1 MPRGI
6 PNTPNPRIIPITAA
20 ALLAAL
26 LLPAAASAAAKPAA
40 APAKG
45 KPAAPVLSQANYPIE
60 RYTLDNG
67 LTVILHEDHTVPVVC
82 FWQWY
87 KVGSRNERQGIT
99 GLSHFFEHMMFNG
112 SKNVPPKEYDRQLES
127 RGAYSN
133 AFTSRDMTAYYE
145 EGGKES
151 FETMLKLDSDRMRE
165 LSLLPDLLKSEVEVV
180 REERR
185 FRTDNSVPGL
195 LDEALYA
202 TAFEAS
208 PYGWPVVGWMKD
220 LERITRDEMVDY
232 FRTYYAPNNCILLL
246 VGDFDPKDAKSK
258 IAQYFAPIP
267 KQTPPAPPVNSEPD
281 QNGEKIAYVRYPSE
295 TVSID
300 VGYKA
305 PSVKSDDIWTLD
317 ILSNILSGGESSRLH
332 QALVYDQQ
340 IALSASASYRAGL
353 EPGLFEFY
361 VEMKPGRTADEA
373 QKALYAEIQRLA
385 SDGPTERELQKARN
399 QAESGFIAALKT
411 NNGAGQALG
420 FFEHVHG
427 DYKQFFSAID
437 RYRAVTAADCRRVAQ
452 QVFDANRR
460 TVSILVPLEVGKEA
474 QP

>member
-1 MPRGI
+1 MPR
-6 PNTPNPRIIPITAA
+6 PNPALAA
-20 ALLAAL
+20 ALLAAM
-26 LLPAAASAAAKPAA
+26 LPAVALAAAKPKPAA
-40 APAKG
+40 AAKT
-45 KPAAPVLSQANYPIE
+45 APVLSQANYPIE

-185 FRTDNSVPGL
+185 FRVDNSVPGL
-195 LDEALYA
+195 LDEALYS
-202 TAFEAS
+202 TAFDAS

-232 FRTYYAPNNCILLL
+232 FRTYYAPNNCVLLL
-246 VGDFDPKDAKSK
+246 VGDFEPAAAKAK
-258 IAQYFAPIP
+258 VAQYFASIP
-267 KQTPPAPPVNSEPD
+267 RQAPPAPPVNGEPD
-281 QNGEKIAYVRYPSE
+281 QNGEKIVHVRYPSE

-305 PSVKSDDIWTLD
+305 PSVKSDDTWTLD

-340 IALSASASYRAGL
+340 IALSAGSSYRAGL

-361 VEMKPGRTADEA
+361 VEMKPGRTAEEA
-373 QKALYAEIQRLA
+373 QKALDAEIRRLA
-385 SDGPTERELQKARN
+385 TDGPTERELQKARN
-399 QAESGFIAALKT
+399 QAEAGFITALKT

-427 DYKQFFSAID
+427 DYKKMFSAID
-437 RYRAVTAADCRRVAQ
+437 RYRGVTAADCRRVAQ

-460 TVSILVPLEVGKEA
+460 TAAILVPLEVGKEA

>member
-1 MPRGI
+1 MS
-6 PNTPNPRIIPITAA
+6 RIVAA
-20 ALLAAL
+20 IALLAAL
-26 LLPAAASAAAKPAA
+26 AGAAQAAAKPKP
-40 APAKG
+40 APAKT
-45 KPAAPVLSQANYPIE
+45 KPAAAPVLSQANYRID

-67 LTVILHEDHTVPVVC
+67 LTVILHEDHTVPAVC

-112 SKNVPPKEYDRQLES
+112 SKNVPPKEYDKRLES
-127 RGAYSN
+127 CGAYSN
-133 AFTSRDMTAYYE
+133 AFTSHDMTAYYE

-151 FETMLKLDSDRMRE
+151 FETMLQLDSDRMRE
-165 LSLLPDLLKSEVEVV
+165 LSLLPDKLKSEIEVV

-195 LDEALYA
+195 LDEALYS

-208 PYGWPVVGWMKD
+208 PYHWPVVGWMKD
-220 LERITRDEMVDY
+220 LERITRDEMVAY

-246 VGDFDPKDAKSK
+246 IGDFDPKDAKAK
-258 IAQYFAPIP
+258 IAQYFASIP

-281 QNGEKIAYVRYPSE
+281 QNGEKLAYVRYPSE

-340 IALSASASYRAGL
+340 IALSASASFRAGL

-361 VEMKPGRTADEA
+361 VEMKPGHTAEEA

-399 QAESGFIAALKT
+399 QSEASFIEALKT

-420 FFEHVHG
+420 YFEHVHG
-427 DYKQFFSAID
+427 DYKDFFTAID
-437 RYRAVTAADCRRVAQ
+437 HYRGVTAADCKRVAQ
-452 QVFDANRR
+452 QVFDANHR
-460 TVSILVPLEVGKEA
+460 TASILVPLEVGKES

>member
-1 MPRGI
+1 MPRPI
-6 PNTPNPRIIPITAA
+6 PNLAAVVFA
-20 ALLAAL
+20 ALS
-26 LLPAAASAAAKPAA
+26 LLPAGVHAAASPKSVASAKTP
-40 APAKG
+40 
-45 KPAAPVLSQANYPIE
+45 PVLSQANYPIE

-133 AFTSRDMTAYYE
+133 AFTSRDRTAYYE

-151 FETMLKLDSDRMRE
+151 IETMLRLDSDRMRE

-202 TAFEAS
+202 NAFEAS
-208 PYGWPVVGWMKD
+208 PYHWPVVGWMKD

-232 FRTYYAPNNCILLL
+232 FRTYYAPNNCILVV
-246 VGDFDPKDAKSK
+246 VGDFDPAWARTK
-258 IAQYFAPIP
+258 IAEYFGSISR
-267 KQTPPAPPVNSEPD
+267 QTPPAAPVNAEPE
-281 QNGEKIAYVRYPSE
+281 QQGERRVDVRYPSE
-295 TVSID
+295 TVSFDI
-300 VGYKA
+300 GYKA
-305 PSVKSDDIWTLD
+305 PSVTSDDIWVLD
-317 ILSNILSGGESSRLH
+317 VLANVLAGGESSRLH

-340 IALSASASYRAGL
+340 IALSASASFRAGL

-361 VEMKPGRTADEA
+361 VEMKPGKTAAEGE
-373 QKALYAEIQRLA
+373 KALDAEIDRLA
-385 SDGPTERELQKARN
+385 TDGP
-399 QAESGFIAALKT
+399 
-411 NNGAGQALG
+411 
-420 FFEHVHG
+420 
-427 DYKQFFSAID
+427 
-437 RYRAVTAADCRRVAQ
+437 
-452 QVFDANRR
+452 
-460 TVSILVPLEVGKEA
+460 
-474 QP
+474 

>member
-1 MPRGI
+1 MS
-6 PNTPNPRIIPITAA
+6 RIVAA
-20 ALLAAL
+20 IALLAAL
-26 LLPAAASAAAKPAA
+26 AGAAQAAAKPKP
-40 APAKG
+40 APAKT
-45 KPAAPVLSQANYPIE
+45 KPAAAPVLSQANYPID

-67 LTVILHEDHTVPVVC
+67 LTVILHEDHTVPAVC

-112 SKNVPPKEYDRQLES
+112 SKNVPPKEYDKRLES

-133 AFTSRDMTAYYE
+133 AFTTRDMTAYYE

-151 FETMLKLDSDRMRE
+151 LETMLQLDSDRMRE
-165 LSLLPDLLKSEVEVV
+165 LSLLPDMMKSEIEVV

-195 LDEALYA
+195 LDEALYS

-208 PYGWPVVGWMKD
+208 PYHWPVVGWMKD
-220 LERITRDEMVDY
+220 LERITRDEMVAY

-246 VGDFDPKDAKSK
+246 IGDFDPKDAKAN
-258 IAQYFAPIP
+258 IAQYFASIP

-281 QNGEKIAYVRYPSE
+281 QNGEKLAYVRYPSE

-305 PSVKSDDIWTLD
+305 PSVKSNDIWTLD

-340 IALSASASYRAGL
+340 IALSASASFRAGL

-361 VEMKPGRTADEA
+361 VEMKPGHTAEEA

-399 QAESGFIAALKT
+399 QSEASFIEALKT

-420 FFEHVHG
+420 YFEHVHG
-427 DYKQFFSAID
+427 DYKDFFTAID
-437 RYRAVTAADCRRVAQ
+437 HYRGVTAADCKRVAQ
-452 QVFDANRR
+452 QVFDANHR
-460 TVSILVPLEVGKEA
+460 TASILVPLEVGKES

>member
-1 MPRGI
+1 MS
-6 PNTPNPRIIPITAA
+6 RIVAA
-20 ALLAAL
+20 IALLAAL
-26 LLPAAASAAAKPAA
+26 AGAAQAAAKPKP
-40 APAKG
+40 APAKT
-45 KPAAPVLSQANYPIE
+45 KPAAAPVLSQANYRID

-67 LTVILHEDHTVPVVC
+67 LTVILHEDHTVPAVC

-112 SKNVPPKEYDRQLES
+112 SKNVPPKEYDKRLES

-133 AFTSRDMTAYYE
+133 AFTTRDMTAYYE

-151 FETMLKLDSDRMRE
+151 LETMLQLDSDRMRE
-165 LSLLPDLLKSEVEVV
+165 LSLLPDMMKSEIEVV

-195 LDEALYA
+195 LDEALYS

-208 PYGWPVVGWMKD
+208 PYHWPVVGWMKD
-220 LERITRDEMVDY
+220 LERITRDEMVAY

-246 VGDFDPKDAKSK
+246 IGDFDPKDAKAK
-258 IAQYFAPIP
+258 IAQYFASIP

-281 QNGEKIAYVRYPSE
+281 QNGEKLAYVRYPSE

-340 IALSASASYRAGL
+340 IALSASASFRAGL

-361 VEMKPGRTADEA
+361 VEMKPGHTAEEA

-399 QAESGFIAALKT
+399 QSEASFIEALKT

-420 FFEHVHG
+420 YFEHVHG
-427 DYKQFFSAID
+427 DYKDFFTAID
-437 RYRAVTAADCRRVAQ
+437 HYRGVTAADCKRVAQ
-452 QVFDANRR
+452 QVFDANHR
-460 TVSILVPLEVGKEA
+460 TASILVPLEVGKES

>member
-1 MPRGI
+1 MFRRLI
-6 PNTPNPRIIPITAA
+6 PLGMVL
-20 ALLAAL
+20 LLAA
-26 LLPAAASAAAKPAA
+26 PAFAA
-40 APAKG
+40 G
-45 KPAAPVLSQANYPIE
+45 KPAASKSAAPPPALSPATYPVE

-145 EGGKES
+145 EGGKEALDK
-151 FETMLKLDSDRMRE
+151 MLELDADRMRE
-165 LSLLPDLLKSEVEVV
+165 LSFLPDLLKSEVEVV

-202 TAFEAS
+202 TAFQAS
-208 PYGWPVVGWMKD
+208 PYHWPVVGWMKD
-220 LERITRDEMVDY
+220 LERITRDEMVEY
-232 FRTYYAPNNCILLL
+232 FRTYYAPNNCVLLL
-246 VGDFDPKDAKSK
+246 VGDFEAADAKAK
-258 IAQYFAPIP
+258 IAAAFGSIP
-267 KQTPPAPPVNSEPD
+267 RQTPPPAPVNAEQE
-281 QNGEKIAYVRYPSE
+281 QNGERRVEVRYPSE
-295 TVSID
+295 TVSFQA
-300 VGYKA
+300 GYKA
-305 PSVKSDDIWTLD
+305 PSVASDDIWVLD
-317 ILSNILSGGESSRLH
+317 VLSNVLSGGESSRLH

-340 IALSASASYRAGL
+340 IALSANASYRAGL

-361 VEMKPGRTADEA
+361 VEMKPGKSAAEGE
-373 QKALYAEIQRLA
+373 KALYAELERLA
-385 SDGPTERELQKARN
+385 TDGPTERELQKARN
-399 QAESGFIAALKT
+399 QAESGFIGALKT
-411 NNGAGQALG
+411 NNGAGQTLG

-427 DYKQFFSAID
+427 DYRKMFSAVE
-437 RYRAVTAADCRRVAQ
+437 RYRAVTAADCRRVAK
-452 QVFDANRR
+452 QVFDAHRR
-460 TVSILVPLEVGKEA
+460 TVSVLVPLEVGKEA

>member
-1 MPRGI
+1 MS
-6 PNTPNPRIIPITAA
+6 RIVAA
-20 ALLAAL
+20 IALLAAL
-26 LLPAAASAAAKPAA
+26 AGAAQAAAKPKP
-40 APAKG
+40 APAKT
-45 KPAAPVLSQANYPIE
+45 KPAAAPVLSQANYRID

-67 LTVILHEDHTVPVVC
+67 LTVILHEDHTVPAVC

-112 SKNVPPKEYDRQLES
+112 SKNVPPKEYDKRLES

-133 AFTSRDMTAYYE
+133 AFTTRDMTAYYE

-151 FETMLKLDSDRMRE
+151 LETMLQLDSDRMRE
-165 LSLLPDLLKSEVEVV
+165 LSLLPDMMKSEIEVV

-195 LDEALYA
+195 LDEALYS

-208 PYGWPVVGWMKD
+208 PYHWPVVGWMKD
-220 LERITRDEMVDY
+220 LERITRDEMVAY
-232 FRTYYAPNNCILLL
+232 FRTHYAPNNCILLL
-246 VGDFDPKDAKSK
+246 IGDFDPKDAKAK
-258 IAQYFAPIP
+258 IAQYFASIP

-281 QNGEKIAYVRYPSE
+281 QNGEKLAYVRYPSE

-305 PSVKSDDIWTLD
+305 PSVKSNDIWTLD

-340 IALSASASYRAGL
+340 IALSASASFRAGL

-361 VEMKPGRTADEA
+361 VEMKPGHTAEEA

-399 QAESGFIAALKT
+399 QSEASFIEALKT

-420 FFEHVHG
+420 YFEHVHG
-427 DYKQFFSAID
+427 DYKDFFTAID
-437 RYRAVTAADCRRVAQ
+437 HYRGVTAADCKRVAQ
-452 QVFDANRR
+452 QVFDANHR
-460 TVSILVPLEVGKEA
+460 TASILVPLEVGKES

>member
-1 MPRGI
+1 MSRV
-6 PNTPNPRIIPITAA
+6 IITLACAAMLVGQAQAA
-20 ALLAAL
+20 AKPK
-26 LLPAAASAAAKPAA
+26 PAAPATKAKPAA
-40 APAKG
+40 AAPA
-45 KPAAPVLSQANYPIE
+45 LSQANYPVE

-67 LTVILHEDHTVPVVC
+67 LTVLLHEDHTVPVVC

-112 SKNVPPKEYDRQLES
+112 SKNVAPKEYDKRLES

-133 AFTSRDMTAYYE
+133 AFTTRDMTAYYE

-151 FETMLKLDSDRMRE
+151 LETMLQLDSDRMRE
-165 LSLLPDLLKSEVEVV
+165 LSLLPDMLKSEIEVV

-208 PYGWPVVGWMKD
+208 PYHWPVVGWMKD
-220 LERITRDEMVDY
+220 LERITRDEMVAY
-232 FRTYYAPNNCILLL
+232 FRTYYAPNNCILVL
-246 VGDFDPKDAKSK
+246 VGDFDPKDAKAK
-258 IAQYFAPIP
+258 IAQYFASIP
-267 KQTPPAPPVNSEPD
+267 SQTPPAPPVNSEPE
-281 QNGEKIAYVRYPSE
+281 QNGERVANVRYPSE

-305 PSVKSDDIWTLD
+305 PSVASDDIWTLD
-317 ILSNILSGGESSRLH
+317 VLSDILSGGESSRLH

-340 IALSASASYRAGL
+340 IALSASASFRAGL

-361 VEMKPGRTADEA
+361 VEMKPGHTADEA
-373 QKALYAEIQRLA
+373 QKALYAEIQRLVT
-385 SDGPTERELQKARN
+385 DGPTERELQKARN
-399 QAESGFIAALKT
+399 QAESGFISALKT
-411 NNGAGQALG
+411 NNGAGQALAY
-420 FFEHVHG
+420 FEHVHG
-427 DYKQFFSAID
+427 DYKKFFTAID
-437 RYRAVTAADCRRVAQ
+437 KYRAVTAADCRRVAQ
-452 QVFDANRR
+452 QVFDPTKR
-460 TVSILVPLEVGKEA
+460 TAAVLVPLEVGKEA

>member
-1 MPRGI
+1 MS
-6 PNTPNPRIIPITAA
+6 RIVAA
-20 ALLAAL
+20 IALLAAL
-26 LLPAAASAAAKPAA
+26 AGAAQAAAKPKP
-40 APAKG
+40 APAKT
-45 KPAAPVLSQANYPIE
+45 KPAAAPVLSQANYRID

-67 LTVILHEDHTVPVVC
+67 LTVILHEDHTVPAVC

-99 GLSHFFEHMMFNG
+99 GLSHFFEHMLFNG
-112 SKNVPPKEYDRQLES
+112 SKNVPPKEYDKRLES

-133 AFTSRDMTAYYE
+133 AFTTRDMTAYYE

-151 FETMLKLDSDRMRE
+151 LETMLQLDSDRMRE
-165 LSLLPDLLKSEVEVV
+165 LSLLPDMMKSEIEVV

-195 LDEALYA
+195 LDEALYS

-208 PYGWPVVGWMKD
+208 PYHWPVVGWMKD
-220 LERITRDEMVDY
+220 LERITRDEMVAY

-246 VGDFDPKDAKSK
+246 IGDFDPKDAKAK
-258 IAQYFAPIP
+258 IAQYFASIP

-281 QNGEKIAYVRYPSE
+281 QNGEKLAYVRYPSE

-305 PSVKSDDIWTLD
+305 PSVKSNDIWTLD

-340 IALSASASYRAGL
+340 IALSASASFRAGL

-361 VEMKPGRTADEA
+361 VEMKPGHTAEEA

-399 QAESGFIAALKT
+399 QSEASFIEALKT

-420 FFEHVHG
+420 YFEHVHG
-427 DYKQFFSAID
+427 DYKDFFTAID
-437 RYRAVTAADCRRVAQ
+437 HYRGVTAADCKRVAQ
-452 QVFDANRR
+452 QVFDANHR
-460 TVSILVPLEVGKEA
+460 TASILVPLEVGKES

>member
-1 MPRGI
+1 MS
-6 PNTPNPRIIPITAA
+6 RIVAA
-20 ALLAAL
+20 IALLAAL
-26 LLPAAASAAAKPAA
+26 AGAAQAAAKPKP
-40 APAKG
+40 APAKT
-45 KPAAPVLSQANYPIE
+45 KPAAAPVLSQANYPID

-67 LTVILHEDHTVPVVC
+67 LTVILHEDHTVPAVC

-112 SKNVPPKEYDRQLES
+112 SKNVPPKEYDKRLES

-133 AFTSRDMTAYYE
+133 AFTTRDMTAYYE

-151 FETMLKLDSDRMRE
+151 LETMLQLDSDRMRE
-165 LSLLPDLLKSEVEVV
+165 LSLLPDMMKSEIEVV

-195 LDEALYA
+195 LDEALYS

-208 PYGWPVVGWMKD
+208 PYHWPVVGWMKD
-220 LERITRDEMVDY
+220 LERITRDEMVAY

-246 VGDFDPKDAKSK
+246 IGDFDPKDAKAK
-258 IAQYFAPIP
+258 IAQYFASIP

-281 QNGEKIAYVRYPSE
+281 QNGEKLAYVRYPSE

-305 PSVKSDDIWTLD
+305 PSVKSNDIWTLD

-340 IALSASASYRAGL
+340 IALSASASFRAGL

-361 VEMKPGRTADEA
+361 VEMKPGHTAEEA

-399 QAESGFIAALKT
+399 QSEASFIEALKT

-420 FFEHVHG
+420 YFEHVHG
-427 DYKQFFSAID
+427 DYKDFFTAID
-437 RYRAVTAADCRRVAQ
+437 HYRGVTAADCKRVAQ
-452 QVFDANRR
+452 QVFDANHR
-460 TVSILVPLEVGKEA
+460 TASILVPLEVGKES

>member
-1 MPRGI
+1 MPRRRNALVLATLIATSAHAAGNVA
-6 PNTPNPRIIPITAA
+6 PSARPTAHA
-20 ALLAAL
+20 PTLSPAVYRVSRDTLA
-26 LLPAAASAAAKPAA
+26 
-40 APAKG
+40 
-45 KPAAPVLSQANYPIE
+45 
-60 RYTLDNG
+60 NG

-133 AFTSRDMTAYYE
+133 AFTSHDMTAYYE

-151 FETMLKLDSDRMRE
+151 FETMLKLDSDRMRD
-165 LSLLPDLLKSEVEVV
+165 LSLLPDQLKSEIEVV

-202 TAFEAS
+202 AAFEAS
-208 PYGWPVVGWMKD
+208 PYHWPVIGWMKE
-220 LERITRDEMVDY
+220 LERIKRDEMVDY

-246 VGDFDPKDAKSK
+246 VGDFAPADAKAK
-258 IAQYFAPIP
+258 IAEYFGSIP
-267 KQTPPAPPVNSEPD
+267 RQPPPAAPVNGEPE
-281 QNGEKIAYVRYPSE
+281 QNGERRVEVRYPSE
-295 TVSID
+295 TVSFD

-305 PSVKSDDIWTLD
+305 PSVTSDDIWVLD
-317 ILSNILSGGESSRLH
+317 VLANVLSGGESSRLH

-340 IALSASASYRAGL
+340 IALSAAASFRAGL

-361 VEMKPGRTADEA
+361 VEMKPGKTAAEGE
-373 QKALYAEIQRLA
+373 KSLYAEIDRLA
-385 SDGPTERELQKARN
+385 SEGPTERELQKARN
-399 QAESGFIAALKT
+399 QAEAGFISALKT
-411 NNGAGQALG
+411 NNGAGQTLG
-420 FFEHVHG
+420 FYEHVHG
-427 DYKQFFSAID
+427 DYRKMFSAIE
-437 RYRAVTAADCRRVAQ
+437 RYRAVTAADCRRVAK
-452 QVFDANRR
+452 QVFDPTRR
-460 TVSILVPLEVGKEA
+460 TAAILVPLEVGKEA

>member
-1 MPRGI
+1 MPR
-6 PNTPNPRIIPITAA
+6 PSPVSATV
-20 ALLAAL
+20 LVAAL
-26 LLPAAASAAAKPAA
+26 LLPAAASAAAKAKPAS
-40 APAKG
+40 APA
-45 KPAAPVLSQANYPIE
+45 LSQASYPVE

-87 KVGSRNERQGIT
+87 KVGSRNEHTGIT

-112 SKNVPPKEYDRQLES
+112 SKNVAPKEYDKRLES

-133 AFTSRDMTAYYE
+133 AFTSHDMTAYYE

-151 FETMLKLDSDRMRE
+151 FETMLQLDSDRMRE
-165 LSLLPDLLKSEVEVV
+165 LSLLPDMLKSEIEVV

-195 LDEALYA
+195 LDEALYGA
-202 TAFEAS
+202 AFVAS
-208 PYGWPVVGWMKD
+208 PYHWPVLGWMKD

-232 FRTYYAPNNCILLL
+232 FRTYYAPNNCVLLL
-246 VGDFDPKDAKSK
+246 IGDFDPKDAKAK
-258 IAQYFAPIP
+258 IAQYFASIP
-267 KQTPPAPPVNSEPD
+267 RQTPPAAPVNSEPE
-281 QNGEKIAYVRYPSE
+281 QNGERRVFVRYPAE
-295 TVSID
+295 TVAID

-317 ILSNILSGGESSRLH
+317 ILSDILSGGESSRLH

-340 IALSASASYRAGL
+340 IALSASASYRPGL

-361 VEMKPGRTADEA
+361 VEMKPGHTSDEA
-373 QKALYAEIQRLA
+373 EKALNAEIQRLA
-385 SDGPTERELQKARN
+385 ADGPTERELQKARN
-399 QAESGFIAALKT
+399 QAEASFIETLKT

-420 FFEHVHG
+420 YFEHVHG
-427 DYKQFFSAID
+427 DYKQFFTAID
-437 RYRAVTAADCRRVAQ
+437 HYRTVTAADCKRVAQ
-452 QVFDANRR
+452 QVFDANHR
-460 TVSILVPLEVGKEA
+460 TTAILVPLPVGKEEA
-474 QP
+474 RP

>member
-1 MPRGI
+1 MPRRDVRLPGL
-6 PNTPNPRIIPITAA
+6 TLAA
-20 ALLAAL
+20 LALALLAAA
-26 LLPAAASAAAKPAA
+26 PAHAASKPAKSPA
-40 APAKG
+40 TAPA
-45 KPAAPVLSQANYPIE
+45 LSPANYPVE

-67 LTVILHEDHTVPVVC
+67 LTVLLHEDHTVPVVC

-87 KVGSRNERQGIT
+87 RVGSRNERQGIT

-165 LSLLPDLLKSEVEVV
+165 LSLLPDLLKSEIEVV

-202 TAFEAS
+202 AAFQAS
-208 PYGWPVVGWMKD
+208 PYHWPVVGWMKE
-220 LERITRDEMVDY
+220 LERITRDEMVAY
-232 FRTYYAPNNCILLL
+232 FHTYYAPNNCVLLL
-246 VGDFDPKDAKSK
+246 VGDFVPADAKAK
-258 IAQYFAPIP
+258 IAQYFSSIP
-267 KQTPPAPPVNSEPD
+267 RQAPPAAPVNGEPE
-281 QNGEKIAYVRYPSE
+281 QNGERRVEVRYPSE
-295 TVSID
+295 TVSFDI
-300 VGYKA
+300 GYKA
-305 PSVKSDDIWTLD
+305 PSVASDDIWVLD
-317 ILSNILSGGESSRLH
+317 VLSNVLSGGESSRLH

-361 VEMKPGRTADEA
+361 VEMKPGKTAAEGE
-373 QKALYAEIQRLA
+373 KALYAEIDRLA
-385 SDGPTERELQKARN
+385 SEGPTERELQKARN
-399 QAESGFIAALKT
+399 QAESGFISALKT
-411 NNGAGQALG
+411 NNGAGQTLG
-420 FFEHVHG
+420 FYEHVHG
-427 DYKQFFSAID
+427 DYKQMFSAIE
-437 RYRAVTAADCRRVAQ
+437 RYRAVSAADCRRVAK
-452 QVFDANRR
+452 QVFDPTRR
-460 TVSILVPLEVGKEA
+460 TAAVLVPLAVGKEA

>member
-1 MPRGI
+1 MSRSIGVLVLM
-6 PNTPNPRIIPITAA
+6 AA
-20 ALLAAL
+20 LAAL
-26 LLPAAASAAAKPAA
+26 AHPAAAAKAKAPAAA
-40 APAKG
+40 APA
-45 KPAAPVLSQANYPIE
+45 LSPANYPVE

-112 SKNVPPKEYDRQLES
+112 SKNVPPKEYDRQLET

-185 FRTDNSVPGL
+185 FRVDNSVPGL

-202 TAFEAS
+202 AAFTAS
-208 PYGWPVVGWMKD
+208 PYHWPVVGWMKD

-232 FRTYYAPNNCILLL
+232 FRTYYAPNNCNLLL
-246 VGDFDPKDAKSK
+246 VGDFEPADAKAK
-258 IAQYFAPIP
+258 IAQYFGSIP
-267 KQTPPAPPVNSEPD
+267 RQTPPAPPVDSEPD
-281 QNGEKIAYVRYPSE
+281 QIGEKRVDVRYPSE

-300 VGYKA
+300 IGYKA
-305 PSVKSDDIWTLD
+305 PSVASDDIWTLD

-340 IALSASASYRAGL
+340 IALSAGASYRAGL

-361 VEMKPGRTADEA
+361 VELKPGHTAVEGE
-373 QKALYAEIQRLA
+373 KSLYAEIDRLA
-385 SDGPTERELQKARN
+385 KDGPTERELQKARN
-399 QAESGFIAALKT
+399 QAEAGFITALKT
-411 NNGAGQALG
+411 NNGAGQTLG
-420 FFEHVHG
+420 FYEHVFG
-427 DYKQFFSAID
+427 DYKRMFTAID

-452 QVFDANRR
+452 QVFDATHR
-460 TVSILVPLEVGKEA
+460 TAAILVPLEVGKEP

>member
-1 MPRGI
+1 MSRLS
-6 PNTPNPRIIPITAA
+6 ALA
-20 ALLAAL
+20 LAVLLAA
-26 LLPAAASAAAKPAA
+26 PVAQAASKPA
-40 APAKG
+40 PRPG
-45 KPAAPVLSQANYPIE
+45 GSAPVLSQANYPIE

-133 AFTSRDMTAYYE
+133 AFTSHDMTAYYE
-145 EGGKES
+145 EGGKDALDK
-151 FETMLKLDSDRMRE
+151 MLELDSDRMRE

-185 FRTDNSVPGL
+185 FRTDNSVPGM
-195 LDEALYA
+195 LDEALYS
-202 TAFEAS
+202 TAFVAS
-208 PYGWPVVGWMKD
+208 PYSWPVVGWMKD

-232 FRTYYAPNNCILLL
+232 FRTYYAPNNCVLLL
-246 VGDFDPKDAKSK
+246 VGDFAPADAKTK
-258 IAQYFAPIP
+258 IAHWFGAIP
-267 KQTPPAPPVNSEPD
+267 KQTPPAPPVDAEPE
-281 QNGEKIAYVRYPSE
+281 QNGEKRVDVRYPSE
-295 TVSID
+295 TVSVD

-305 PSVKSDDIWTLD
+305 PSVASNDIWVLD
-317 ILSNILSGGESSRLH
+317 ILSNILAGGESSRLH

-340 IALSASASYRAGL
+340 IALSANASYRAGL
-353 EPGLFEFY
+353 EPGLFELY
-361 VEMKPGRTADEA
+361 VEMKPGKSGAEGE
-373 QKALYAEIQRLA
+373 KALYAELERLA
-385 SDGPTERELQKARN
+385 TEGPTERELQKARN
-399 QAESGFIAALKT
+399 QSEAGFISALKT

-420 FFEHVHG
+420 FFEHIHG
-427 DYKQFFSAID
+427 DYKKFFTAID
-437 RYRAVTAADCRRVAQ
+437 KYRGVTAADCRRVAKQ
-452 QVFDANRR
+452 IFDPTRR
-460 TVSILVPLEVGKEA
+460 TVATIVPLEVGKEA

>member
-1 MPRGI
+1 MSR
-6 PNTPNPRIIPITAA
+6 TLAA
-20 ALLAAL
+20 MALLALVAG
-26 LLPAAASAAAKPAA
+26 PAGSATQAKPARTA
-40 APAKG
+40 S
-45 KPAAPVLSQANYPIE
+45 APVLSQANYPVE

-67 LTVILHEDHTVPVVC
+67 LTVILHEDHTVPAVC

-112 SKNVPPKEYDRQLES
+112 SKNVPPKEYDKRLES

-133 AFTSRDMTAYYE
+133 AFTTRDMTAYYE

-151 FETMLKLDSDRMRE
+151 LETMLQLDSDRMRE
-165 LSLLPDLLKSEVEVV
+165 LSLLPDMMKSEIEVV

-195 LDEALYA
+195 LDEALYS

-208 PYGWPVVGWMKD
+208 PYHWPVVGWMKD
-220 LERITRDEMVDY
+220 LERITRDEMVAY

-246 VGDFDPKDAKSK
+246 IGDFDPKDAKAK
-258 IAQYFAPIP
+258 IAQYFASIP

-281 QNGEKIAYVRYPSE
+281 QNGEKLAYVRYPSE

-340 IALSASASYRAGL
+340 IALSASASFRAGL

-361 VEMKPGRTADEA
+361 VEMKPGHTAEEA

-399 QAESGFIAALKT
+399 QSEASFIEALKT

-420 FFEHVHG
+420 YFEHVHG
-427 DYKQFFSAID
+427 DYKDFFTAID
-437 RYRAVTAADCRRVAQ
+437 HYRGVTAADCKRVAQ
-452 QVFDANRR
+452 QVFDANHR
-460 TVSILVPLEVGKEA
+460 TASILVPLEVGKES

>member
-1 MPRGI
+1 MSRRSGVV
-6 PNTPNPRIIPITAA
+6 
-20 ALLAAL
+20 ALAL
-26 LLPAAASAAAKPAA
+26 LLAGFTLMPDTRAAA
-40 APAKG
+40 AP
-45 KPAAPVLSQANYPIE
+45 KPASGSKSAPALSPANYPVE
-60 RYTLDNG
+60 RYALDNG
-67 LTVILHEDHTVPVVC
+67 LSVILHQDKTVPVVC

-133 AFTSRDMTAYYE
+133 AFTSYDMTAYYE

-151 FETMLKLDSDRMRE
+151 LDKMFELDADRMRE

-195 LDEALYA
+195 LNEALYGS
-202 TAFEAS
+202 AFVAS
-208 PYGWPVVGWMKD
+208 PYHWPVVGWMKD

-232 FRTYYAPNNCILLL
+232 FRTYYAPNNCVLLL
-246 VGDFDPKDAKSK
+246 IGDFEPADAKAK
-258 IAQYFAPIP
+258 IAHHFGSIP
-267 KQTPPAPPVNSEPD
+267 KQTPPAAPVNSEPE
-281 QNGEKIAYVRYPSE
+281 QNGERRVDVRYPSE
-295 TVSID
+295 TVSFN

-305 PSVKSDDIWTLD
+305 PAVASPDIWALD
-317 ILSNILSGGESSRLH
+317 VVSNILSGGESSRLH

-340 IALSASASYRAGL
+340 IALTAQSQFSAGM

-361 VEMKPGRTADEA
+361 VEMKPGKSAAEGE
-373 QKALYAEIQRLA
+373 KSLYAEIDRLA
-385 SDGPTERELQKARN
+385 TEGPTERELQKARN
-399 QAESGFIAALKT
+399 QAEASFIYALKT
-411 NNGAGQALG
+411 NNGAGRTLG
-420 FFEHVHG
+420 FYEHIHG
-427 DYKQFFSAID
+427 DYKKMFSAIEK
-437 RYRAVTAADCRRVAQ
+437 YRAVTAADCRRVAK
-452 QVFDANRR
+452 QVFDPTRR
-460 TVSILVPLEVGKEA
+460 TVSVLVPLEVGKEA